1 MPGGCPDR
9 TGALARIQGAGS
21 WPAELLPGACAKLLY
36 SGLGSVAMGEPPTG
50 AGTGEVPSSAW
61 PRASQEGT
69 PCAPLSSPG
78 HSPHILGGLAAPPSG
93 GVLAQEGQPGGAGR
107 GKPSHLTPC
116 PRVTDLRLWGQR
128 LPLLCPRVRG
138 RLGRGTRPTP
148 RRCVSVSP
156 VPALCSV
163 IPLSKV
169 LFRLPLSP
177 HALSQENKLSLLYLQ
192 SMD

>member
-21 WPAELLPGACAKLLY
+21 WPAELLPGACTKLLY

-61 PRASQEGT
+61 PRASQERT
-69 PCAPLSSPG
+69 PCGPLSSPR

-93 GVLAQEGQPGGAGR
+93 GVLAQEGQPGGAGKR
-107 GKPSHLTPC
+107 KPSHLTPC

-128 LPLLCPRVRG
+128 LPLFCPRVRG
-138 RLGRGTRPTP
+138 RAWQGHPAHPAPLCLCFSCPCPVFRHP
-148 RRCVSVSP
+148 SEQSP
-156 VPALCSV
+156 VPAPSV
-163 IPLSKV
+163 PSCPVPRK
-169 LFRLPLSP
+169 
-177 HALSQENKLSLLYLQ
+177 
-192 SMD
+192 